1 MISVEFHVDVVPHM
15 YISRHET
22 MCCVLVC
29 SPNTLLFAIIY
40 YLIHA
45 GGKEAQHHHRLVPQ
59 HSDDISA
66 QLDPRK
72 EVRFYLLAI
81 R

>member
-22 MCCVLVC
+22 MCCALPVC
-29 SPNTLLFAIIY
+29 PSNTLLFAFIY

-45 GGKEAQHHHRLVPQ
+45 GGKEAHHHRLVRQ
-59 HSDDISA
+59 HSDDLSA

>member
-22 MCCVLVC
+22 MCCVLPVC
-29 SPNTLLFAIIY
+29 PSNTLLFAFIY

-45 GGKEAQHHHRLVPQ
+45 GGKEAHHRRLVPQ